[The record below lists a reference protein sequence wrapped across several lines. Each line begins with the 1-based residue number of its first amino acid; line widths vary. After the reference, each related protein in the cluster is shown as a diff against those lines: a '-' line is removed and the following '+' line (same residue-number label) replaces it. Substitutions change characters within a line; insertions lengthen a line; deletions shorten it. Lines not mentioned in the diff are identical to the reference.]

1 MLFRLRD
8 IADFRAASGT
18 TKPLNSRAT
27 LNVEANRV
35 RSNSM
40 RVLIVEDEKRL
51 AANIAAALKQGA
63 GLAVDCAHD
72 GREGVALAE
81 NQHYDLLLLDLMLP
95 GLDGL
100 SLVQEMRKNK
110 IMTPVLILSAK
121 ATVDDRV
128 RGLHSGGDDYLT
140 KPFAFDEL
148 LARVQALVR
157 RGTGTA
163 EPSTLTHGDLTL
175 DLMSR
180 KVARAGTPIDLQ
192 AREFAL
198 LEFLMRNAGR
208 VVTKTMILSHVW
220 DYSFDPQ
227 TNVVDVLVCR
237 VRNKVDKGFDKKLIK
252 TLRGMGYVL
261 DAS

>member
-1 MLFRLRD
+1 MRL
-8 IADFRAASGT
+8 
-18 TKPLNSRAT
+18 L
-27 LNVEANRV
+27 V
-35 RSNSM
+35 
-40 RVLIVEDEKRL
+40 VEDDPKL
-51 AANIAAALKQGA
+51 ASFIVKGFKESGFAVDHYADGSEGLTYALSEPYAAAI
-63 GLAVDCAHD
+63 VDI
-72 GREGVALAE
+72 
-81 NQHYDLLLLDLMLP
+81 MLP

-100 SLVQEMRKNK
+100 SLVQEMRRQKV
-110 IMTPVLILSAK
+110 MTPVLILSAK

-128 RGLHSGGDDYLT
+128 RGLRSGGDDYLA

-163 EPSTLTHGDLTL
+163 EPSTLTCGDLTL

-180 KVARAGTPIDLQ
+180 KVSRAGTPIELQ

-198 LEFLMRNAGR
+198 LEFLMRNTGR
-208 VVTKTMILSHVW
+208 VVTKTMILSHIW

-237 VRNKVDKGFDKKLIK
+237 LRNKIDKGFDKKLIK

-261 DAS
+261 ETT